1 MQASSNALRALPDAA
16 DPWAAPQTL
25 SGRWNIKVEF
35 RATGGEYF
43 RISIL
48 NLLATLLTLGIYSAW
63 AIVRRLRYFYGS
75 TSIDGSTFEYHGRP
89 IQILKGR
96 LIAGGAG
103 VATYAAW
110 TFSPALSLALIPVML
125 AVLPWVVVRS
135 RRFHSRMTEYR
146 GVRFGFNGT
155 YRGAFGPYVGWL
167 LLASIIGFLTPSWNH
182 RRVAFLL
189 GNTSYG
195 TEEFTFTKGD
205 GPWYRFYYASVGMA
219 IATFAAAVLLFD
231 GAQTAYTAIAAG
243 EIADV
248 AANPAAALAA
258 LIVLVGFAPL
268 GIFAYYRTRA
278 VNSAFD
284 ELQLGAHKIWCD
296 LRTGPLLRI
305 YLVNLA
311 ALIVTLGLYYPWAR
325 VRLVRYQLESL
336 TLNLARPLDD
346 FVNDASQPGTATG
359 DEIGDFF
366 AVDFGL

>member
-43 RISIL
+43 RIWIV
-48 NLLATLLTLGIYSAW
+48 NLLATLLMLGIYSAW
-63 AIVRRLRYFYGS
+63 AKVRRLRYFYGS
-75 TSIDGSTFEYHGRP
+75 TSIDGSTFEYHCRP

-167 LLASIIGFLTPSWNH
+167 LLASVIGFLTPSWNH

-195 TEEFTFTKGD
+195 TEEFTL
-205 GPWYRFYYASVGMA
+205 
-219 IATFAAAVLLFD
+219 LLFD
-231 GAQTAYTAIAAG
+231 GAQAAYTAIAAG

-248 AANPAAALAA
+248 AANPAAVRAA

-311 ALIVTLGLYYPWAR
+311 AVIVTLGLYYPWAR

-346 FVNDASQPGTATG
+346 FVNDASQAGTATG